1 MVILEKDFPI
11 SVLDG
16 REVAGGAT
24 PPMPS
29 SPAGEQRSV
38 NVEKPEVSHLRPD
51 GFTL

>member
-11 SVLDG
+11 RVLDG
-16 REVAGGAT
+16 REMAGGAT
-24 PPMPS
+24 PMPS